1 MLSDK
6 VILLTGSGRGIG
18 RAVAIELAESGATV
32 IVNDLGTDVHG
43 EGRSSD
49 PAEDTVAEIRQR
61 GGTGM
66 AHVGD
71 VTSVP
76 YVEDLV
82 TESLAEYNRI
92 DGVANFAGITRSAP
106 IHEMDPD
113 EWDAVIDVHLRGH
126 FALLRTLAA
135 NWVERGDTDQRSFLA
150 VSSQSALGQR
160 KQSNYSA
167 AKAGILGLVRT
178 TASELYPH
186 DIRVNALFPSGYT
199 RMVRNLPDDDQP
211 FGSEVDPAK
220 VAPMVGYVL
229 SDLAEEVTGCT
240 LRAGADE
247 IALVSNP
254 DITRHGF
261 SKEGWSMEEV
271 AEEFPTRIAGDA
283 ALTRANTFVDEKYE
297 IEGE

>member
-6 VILLTGSGRGIG
+6 VVLLTGAGRGIG
-18 RAVAIELAESGATV
+18 RAVALELAESGATV
-32 IVNDLGTDVHG
+32 VVNDLGTDVHG
-43 EGRSSD
+43 DGRSSD
-49 PAEDTVAEIRQR
+49 PADDTIAEIRER

-71 VTSVP
+71 VTSVS
-76 YVEDLV
+76 YVENLV
-82 TESLAEYNRI
+82 ADSVAAYGRI

-106 IHEMDPD
+106 IYDMDPD
-113 EWDAVIDVHLRGH
+113 QWDAVIKVHLRGH

-135 NWVERGDTDQRSFLA
+135 TWVERDDTDQRSFLA

-178 TASELYPH
+178 TSSELYPH

-199 RMVRNLPDDDQP
+199 RMVRNLSEDDQP
-211 FGSEVDPAK
+211 FGPEVDPGK

-229 SDLAEEVTGCT
+229 SDLAEGVTGCT

-247 IALVSNP
+247 IGLVSNP
-254 DITRHGF
+254 TITRQGF
-261 SKEGWSMEEV
+261 SKDGWTMEEV
-271 AEEFPTRIAGDA
+271 AEEFPTRVAGDVS
-283 ALTRANTFVDEKYE
+283 LTRANTFVDDKYE
-297 IEGE
+297 IEET